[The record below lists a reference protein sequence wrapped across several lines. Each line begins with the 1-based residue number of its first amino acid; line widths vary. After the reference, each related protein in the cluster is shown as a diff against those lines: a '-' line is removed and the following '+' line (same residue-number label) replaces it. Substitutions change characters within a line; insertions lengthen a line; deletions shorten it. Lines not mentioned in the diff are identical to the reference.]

1 MGHSHLLPPTEQA
14 TTDVPWAVC
23 SSLLTHCGTR
33 DWRACGM
40 VVVVVVVC
48 AGREPTT
55 EAKSTTT
62 F

>member
-1 MGHSHLLPPTEQA
+1 M
-14 TTDVPWAVC
+14 PWAVC
-23 SSLLTHCGTR
+23 SSLLILVAPEAGEPVG
-33 DWRACGM
+33 WWM

-55 EAKSTTT
+55 EAKSTTA

>member
-14 TTDVPWAVC
+14 TTEVPWAVC
-23 SSLLTHCGTR
+23 SFLPADTLWHQRLESL
-33 DWRACGM
+33 GM
-40 VVVVVVVC
+40 VVVVVC

-55 EAKSTTT
+55 EAKSTTA